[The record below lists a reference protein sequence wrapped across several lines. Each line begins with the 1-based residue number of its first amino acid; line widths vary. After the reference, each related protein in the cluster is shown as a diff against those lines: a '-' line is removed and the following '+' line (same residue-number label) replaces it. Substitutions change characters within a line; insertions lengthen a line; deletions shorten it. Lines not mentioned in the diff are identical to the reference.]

1 MDITLVTSSFDKV
14 VHGTENEKKTG
25 CGINLLKPENVTRF
39 HRTSQM
45 TDLKEITCEKCKAN
59 LAKKL
64 IKADKKEMAL
74 LLKEEKKREKLGMN
88 DAGIVPLGNTT
99 ARITRDP
106 DAKRKEEEARRKAA
120 EEARKAAEE
129 KRAAEEAAREA
140 EEQELYAAFTPKPEN
155 TIPGTGVA
163 MDESLAQFAINA
175 PTPEA
180 QAPAP
185 AAEDDFLAQFAI
197 NKPADTAAPAPA
209 AAAPAPQDDFLA
221 QFAIPAPEQTQNTD
235 TAPYYN
241 APQQPVGGY
250 NTIQQPVGD
259 FGYEQPSIPAPP
271 PAPAHSDEDIM
282 NLFSINNNSTVQEP
296 VYDQPLIYDG
306 SQTLYDAQGNPIDG
320 VITPVNE
327 YQAAPVG
334 NVGQDTAWDYVAD
347 QFFGADIPAAGDPS
361 AVTAS
366 NGYDDAVPGEMA
378 ELDIPTINDISA
390 PVLDNIQTAGGIAP
404 QPYGDIPVVGT
415 VPAQGNITAPVYG
428 SAPDPNTAN
437 MYGDIPLVEDIVAP
451 EYGELPTAASVAA
464 EALSGAP
471 TVDDI
476 TAPEFDKLPT
486 AASVA
491 AEALS
496 GAPTVDDITAPEFDE
511 LPTAASVAAEAL
523 SGAPTVD
530 DITVPDLG
538 ELPTINDIAAP
549 VPGDMQVPVLDDIT
563 APIYN
568 APYMAEE
575 EFEFNMSDFN
585 NTAPNAQNAGA
596 EQPQQAQQP
605 QIVKV
610 PQFAG
615 YDANNQPVYKYVP
628 MRLMGYDQ
636 NGKPVFAP
644 LNAQPQQAAA
654 PAQQTAAQAQ
664 RAAAAPVQQ
673 QAPVQQA
680 PVKSIVPKKP
690 VPTTGVPTAN
700 ISKIAVNP
708 HAKSTSQ
715 AFINAISSSREYAD
729 KNLIETQG
737 LQANSPILTS
747 VEDVLSTMGDDS
759 ARQKK
764 IAQAQQNV
772 PVFDEYKAPVS
783 SYNRRSTPSP
793 RPQQSFDKD
802 VRYMTKSELKA
813 KKKQDKIDAK
823 FRKEMNKRGF

>member
-74 LLKEEKKREKLGMN
+74 LLKEEKKREKMGMN

-106 DAKRKEEEARRKAA
+106 DAKRKEEEARRKAQ
-120 EEARKAAEE
+120 EEQRKAAEE
-129 KRAAEEAAREA
+129 KRAADQAAKEA
-140 EEQELYAAFTPKPEN
+140 EEQELYAQFLNKDGKTV
-155 TIPGTGVA
+155 PGTGVP

-175 PTPEA
+175 PNNEP
-180 QAPAP
+180 QAPAPTPAP

-197 NKPADTAAPAPA
+197 NKPGDTAAPAPA
-209 AAAPAPQDDFLA
+209 AAPQDDFLS
-221 QFAIPAPEQTQNTD
+221 QFAIPTPEQTQNTD

-250 NTIQQPVGD
+250 
-259 FGYEQPSIPAPP
+259 GYEQPSIPAPA
-271 PAPAHSDEDIM
+271 PAPAPAPVHSDEDIM
-282 NLFSINNNSTVQEP
+282 NLFSINNAPVQEP
-296 VYDQPLIYDG
+296 VYDQPVIYDG
-306 SQTLYDAQGNPIDG
+306 SQPLYDAQGNLIQG
-320 VITPVNE
+320 TVTPVDE
-327 YQAAPVG
+327 YADAPIM
-334 NVGQDTAWDYVAD
+334 NIPQDTAWDYVAD
-347 QFFGADIPAAGDPS
+347 QFFGAESAPEGAALPVPD
-361 AVTAS
+361 
-366 NGYDDAVPGEMA
+366 GYENVQPGEMA
-378 ELDIPTINDISA
+378 ELSVPAIENISA
-390 PVLDNIQTAGGIAP
+390 PVIDDINAAIEAAAK
-404 QPYGDIPVVGT
+404 PYGVPSGGMNAPV
-415 VPAQGNITAPVYG
+415 PENLSASGNAAAPVYG
-428 SAPDPNTAN
+428 EAPDPNTVY

-451 EYGELPTAASVAA
+451 KTDELPSAASVAA

-476 TAPEFDKLPT
+476 AAPDFSEIPS
-486 AASVA
+486 AAELA

-511 LPTAASVAAEAL
+511 LPPAAELAAEAL
-523 SGAPTVD
+523 NGAPTVD
-530 DITVPDLG
+530 DIEVPDLD
-538 ELPTINDIAAP
+538 ELPTFEDIAAQ
-549 VPGDMQVPVLDDIT
+549 GLDYMQAPVLDDIT

-575 EFEFNMSDFN
+575 EFEFNMSDYN
-585 NTAPNAQNAGA
+585 NYTAPNAGAQDAGA
-596 EQPQQAQQP
+596 EQPKQTQP

-644 LNAQPQQAAA
+644 LTNAQPQQAAA

-664 RAAAAPVQQ
+664 QAAAAP
-673 QAPVQQA
+673 APAQQA
-680 PVKSIVPKKP
+680 PVKSVVPKKP
-690 VPTTGVPTAN
+690 VQTEGVPTAN

-737 LQANSPILTS
+737 LQANSPILNS

-759 ARQKK
+759 AKRRQM
-764 IAQAQQNV
+764 AQSQQNV
-772 PVFDEYKAPVS
+772 PVFDEYKAPASS
-783 SYNRRSTPSP
+783 SYNRRNNSSP
-793 RPQQSFDKD
+793 RLQQSFDKD